1 MIVRHQGIL
10 LKIKQMLP
18 SLAKQERKVGNYVLE
33 RPHETVGHSI
43 TKLASACGVSN
54 TTVLR
59 FCRRMG
65 IGGYRQFRIAL
76 AKEWDSP
83 ESLMYVEFRPG
94 DTLASVAQKVFAAN
108 IQALHDTQKTLD
120 LEVLERAV
128 ESIVLARRVDVYATG
143 GAGIAARELHFKC
156 MQLGI
161 NANAFLDSQMQV
173 MSAAALTP
181 EDVGIGISHSGMHR
195 PVVEALNVAAAGGA
209 ATVALT
215 SYPHSPVAEAADMV
229 LCAAALATATAYDS
243 PSVRNAQLS
252 VVDVMYEA
260 MLMRGRE
267 LRRER
272 MARIAKAISGHTTGS
287 NHGAQDDRS
296 VGGKPCPSA

>member
-10 LKIKQMLP
+10 LRIKQMLP
-18 SLAKQERKVGNYVLE
+18 SLPKQERKVGNYALE

-59 FCRRMG
+59 FCRRVG
-65 IGGYRQFRIAL
+65 IEGYRQFRIAL

-120 LEVLERAV
+120 LDVLGQAV

-195 PVVEALNVAAAGGA
+195 PVAEALNVAAAGGA

-229 LCAAALATATAYDS
+229 LCTAALVTATAYDS
-243 PSVRNAQLS
+243 PSGRNAQLS

-272 MARIAKAISGHTTGS
+272 MARIAKAISEHTTGS
-287 NHGAQDDRS
+287 KHRVQDGRP